1 MKKNPPSCETASSAG
16 FFYTGAMLHCDGVNL
31 AALAKKHGTPLYV
44 YSLRL
49 MLRNYD
55 RLANAFAE
63 AAPLIA
69 YSVKANSNL
78 TLLKAMQRRG
88 AGFDIVSVGELER
101 VRRIGAD
108 PRTVIFAGVGKR
120 PDEIALAL
128 EYGVGEF
135 NIESPGEAECIN
147 DEARRLRLTAP
158 VALRVNP
165 NVDAH
170 THEYITTGRKEN
182 KFGINLEMAQAMVD
196 RIRGLKHLRLVGL
209 HAHIGSQILD
219 PTVHASAV
227 ARLEE
232 FATAL
237 LAQGIPLETLN
248 MGGGFGIDY
257 EKGQAPL
264 AIERVAEQVAPM
276 VRRLGLR
283 LILEPG
289 RFIIAPAGA
298 LLSRV
303 LYVKQG
309 SVKTFVIVDASMSE
323 LLRPS
328 LYNAH
333 HRIVPARE
341 GGSARGTTFVADVV
355 GPVCESGDFLA
366 RERTLPVVE
375 PGDLLAILDAGAYG
389 MVMASNYNT
398 RPRPAEVVVDGKK
411 VYLARE
417 RETLD
422 DLLRHEVIPAAWRKK
437 VSKARAGAKKP
448 ARRSVPPSKG
458 KRRP

>member
-1 MKKNPPSCETASSAG
+1 MKKNASSPVSPASAG
-16 FFYTGAMLHCDGVNL
+16 FFYADSMLLCDGVSL
-31 AALAKKHGTPLYV
+31 ATLAKKHGTPLYV
-44 YSLRL
+44 YSLRR
-49 MLRNYD
+49 MLANYD
-55 RLANAFAE
+55 RLTAAFAE
-63 AAPLIA
+63 ARPLVA

-78 TLLKAMQRRG
+78 ALLKAMQRRG

-120 PDEIALAL
+120 AEEIALAL
-128 EYGVGEF
+128 QYGVGEF

-147 DEARRLRLTAP
+147 EGARRLRVTAP

-182 KFGINLEMAQAMVD
+182 KFGINLEMAQRMVD
-196 RIRGLKHLRLVGL
+196 RLRDLKHLRLIGL

-232 FATAL
+232 FAAAL
-237 LAQGIPLETLN
+237 MAQGVPLETLN

-264 AIERVAEQVAPM
+264 AIERVAEQVVPM

-298 LLSRV
+298 LLTRV
-303 LYVKQG
+303 LYVKKG

-333 HRIVPARE
+333 HRIVPVHE
-341 GGSARGTTFVADVV
+341 GGSGRGETFVADVV

-375 PGDLLAILDAGAYG
+375 PGDLLAVLDAGAYG

-422 DLLRHEVIPAAWRKK
+422 DLLRHEKIPEAWCQT
-437 VSKARAGAKKP
+437 AKKTRP
-448 ARRSVPPSKG
+448 AEKKSIRRSVASSKG